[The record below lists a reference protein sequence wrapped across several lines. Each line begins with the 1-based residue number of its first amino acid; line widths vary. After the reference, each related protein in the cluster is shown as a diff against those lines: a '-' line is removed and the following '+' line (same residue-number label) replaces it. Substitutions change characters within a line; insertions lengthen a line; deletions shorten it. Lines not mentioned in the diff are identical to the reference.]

1 MMPAI
6 RRLLLLALAVCP
18 LPALAGEA
26 AGAGDAR
33 ARLSREEEVQ
43 KRAARQTDKAL
54 RELAAVLE
62 AIQAHR
68 LKPTGELTAAPAAR
82 DGLKKIDEES
92 LPRLEKELYLARS
105 GAGAAG
111 DLAKAVDAAAR
122 DQAELIRLLDAIR
135 SQLDRASA
143 TGACLHRAERIL
155 RDQIEL
161 DNQAK
166 GALREGFG
174 RQLAELVES
183 LRRKLVGLSE
193 EELRVGRE
201 VELLDGELAES
212 EKTGPAKQKPGI
224 TAARKIIAEK
234 KLAAAAGR
242 VAEQL
247 AANNAAAAAGGQELE
262 TCFKA
267 LVAALLAATA
277 GAEEVAPFDLLG
289 PSLAELAAKDK
300 ELKELL
306 DKLKAMIKE
315 AQLLGKKPEREELR
329 RLQNMQQ
336 ELNNMLVEINRNIP
350 DLDDQKLIARLKEL
364 LQTALADMARAGEA
378 INKGENS
385 EEILEELKVSLGNI
399 VLAEAEL
406 QALLATLAALSAQK
420 QAGAQDNSK
429 ETPAGIA
436 LGLGLRL
443 GGNQTGASG
452 PGGVLN
458 PGQKARELGPQDW
471 GRLPPALREQL
482 IQAARESFPQE
493 YEDLI
498 ELYFQNIAKGAK

>member
-1 MMPAI
+1 MTPMV
-6 RRLLLLALAVCP
+6 RRLILVALAAC
-18 LPALAGEA
+18 LPSALAGEA
-26 AGAGDAR
+26 GDVR

-82 DGLKKIDEES
+82 DGLKKIDQES
-92 LPRLEKELYLARS
+92 LPKLEKELYLARS
-105 GAGAAG
+105 GAGSPG
-111 DLAKAVDAAAR
+111 ELGKAVDAAAR

-135 SQLDRASA
+135 GQLDRASA

-155 RDQIEL
+155 RDQIDL

-166 GALREGFG
+166 AALREGFG
-174 RQLAELVES
+174 KQLAELVES
-183 LRRKLVGLSE
+183 LRRRLVGLSE
-193 EELRVGRE
+193 EELRIGRE

-212 EKTGPAKQKPGI
+212 EKTGPARQKPGI
-224 TAARKIIAEK
+224 AAARKIIAEK

-242 VAEQL
+242 VAEHL
-247 AANNAAAAAGGQELE
+247 AVNNAAAAAAGQELE

-267 LVAALLAATA
+267 LVAALQAATA
-277 GAEEVAPFDLLG
+277 GDEEVAPFDLLG

-336 ELNNMLVEINRNIP
+336 ELNNMLVEINRNVP
-350 DLDDQKLIARLKEL
+350 DLDDQALIARLKEL
-364 LQTALADMARAGEA
+364 LQTALADMARGRAAGAAGDAGGALRPEAGRRPGQQQGDPRGHRPGPGAEARRQPDRGLRAGRGAQRRPEGARARAPGLGPAAPGAPRTAHPGGPRELPAGVRGPHRALLPEHRQGGQVGARPMPRPCAGE
-378 INKGENS
+378 
-385 EEILEELKVSLGNI
+385 
-399 VLAEAEL
+399 
-406 QALLATLAALSAQK
+406 
-420 QAGAQDNSK
+420 
-429 ETPAGIA
+429 
-436 LGLGLRL
+436 
-443 GGNQTGASG
+443 TGS
-452 PGGVLN
+452 
-458 PGQKARELGPQDW
+458 
-471 GRLPPALREQL
+471 
-482 IQAARESFPQE
+482 
-493 YEDLI
+493 
-498 ELYFQNIAKGAK
+498 